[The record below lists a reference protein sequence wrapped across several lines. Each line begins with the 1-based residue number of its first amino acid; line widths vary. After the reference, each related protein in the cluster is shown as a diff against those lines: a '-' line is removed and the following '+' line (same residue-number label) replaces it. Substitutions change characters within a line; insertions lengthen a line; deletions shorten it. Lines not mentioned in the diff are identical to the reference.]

1 MKFELLVALR
11 YLKAKRKQAV
21 ISVITVISILG
32 VTAGVMALIV
42 ALSIS
47 AGFREDL
54 QNKLLRGTSHINVL
68 PKEIRNGISNYP
80 VLAEKIRSVPGVQ
93 TALPAI
99 YQVVLIIAGRQQPV
113 YLKGIAVH
121 DPSFFQDAFFAI
133 KSGNLKD
140 LVAQADDPVKDRVA
154 LGEDLAK
161 KIGTFV
167 GDTVSVIS
175 DEGELSPIG
184 TLPVRKR
191 LKVVAIFSSGLSDF
205 DSAWGFTSLAS
216 AQRLFG
222 TGELVSLIE
231 CKVSDIYQVKSI
243 SEKILKVVGPDYVTK
258 DWIEQYQ
265 SIFHALKMEKMVMI
279 ITIGLIVFVA
289 ALNIITVLIMMVMEK
304 SRDIA
309 VLMSMGA
316 TQSQIRKLFV
326 FQGLVIGVMGSM
338 LGLILGY
345 ATCWVC
351 DKYELIRLETDV
363 YSISHV
369 PFKTNPLDGLWVA
382 LAAIAISLLA
392 TIYPSKKAAT
402 LDPVE
407 ALRYE

>member
-1 MKFELLVALR
+1 MKFELFVALR

-32 VTAGVMALIV
+32 VASGVMALIV

-68 PKEIRNGISNYP
+68 PKEVKNGISNYP
-80 VLAEKIRSVPGVQ
+80 ALAEKIKTVPGIQ
-93 TALPAI
+93 SALPAI
-99 YQVVLIIAGRQQPV
+99 YQVVLVIAGRQQPV
-113 YLKGIAVH
+113 YLKGIAVN
-121 DPSFFQDAFFAI
+121 DPSFFQDAFFDI
-133 KSGNLKD
+133 KSGNLSD
-140 LVAQADDPVKDRVA
+140 LVAHAEDPVRDRVV
-154 LGEDLAK
+154 LGEELAK

-167 GDTVSVIS
+167 GDYVSVIS

-191 LKVVAIFSSGLSDF
+191 LKVVATFSSGLYDF
-205 DSAWGFTSLAS
+205 DSQWGFTSLGS

-243 SEKILKVVGPDYVTK
+243 SENILRIVGPDFVTK

-265 SIFHALKMEKMVMI
+265 PIFHALRMEKLVMI

-309 VLMSMGA
+309 VLMAMGA
-316 TQSQIRKLFV
+316 TQNQIRKLFV
-326 FQGLVIGVMGSM
+326 FQGLVIGVIGSF

-345 ATCWVC
+345 LTCWVC
-351 DKYELIRLETDV
+351 DKYELIRLEVDV

-369 PFKTNPLDGLWVA
+369 PFKTNLLDGLWVA

-392 TIYPSKKAAT
+392 TIYPSKKAAS

>member
-1 MKFELLVALR
+1 MKFELFVALR
-11 YLKAKRKQAV
+11 YLKAKRKQTV

-32 VTAGVMALIV
+32 VTSGVMALIV

-68 PKEIRNGISNYP
+68 PKEVRYGISNYP
-80 VLAEKIRSVPGVQ
+80 ALAQKIKSVPGVQ

-113 YLKGIAVH
+113 YLKGIAVN
-121 DPSFFQDAFFAI
+121 DPSFFQDTFFEI

-140 LVAQADDPVKDRVA
+140 LVAPKDDPVKDRIA
-154 LGEDLAK
+154 LGDELAK

-167 GDTVSVIS
+167 GDYVSVIS

-184 TLPVRKR
+184 TLPVKKR

-205 DSAWGFTSLAS
+205 DSSWGFTSLAS

-243 SEKILKVVGPDYVTK
+243 SEKILKVVGSDFVTK

-265 SIFHALKMEKMVMI
+265 NIFHALKMEKMVMI

-309 VLMSMGA
+309 VLISMGA
-316 TQSQIRKLFV
+316 TQNQIRKIFV
-326 FQGLVIGVMGSM
+326 FQGLVIGLVGSV
-338 LGLILGY
+338 LGLILGNL
-345 ATCWVC
+345 TCWVC

-369 PFKTNPLDGLWVA
+369 PFKTNPWDGLWVA
-382 LAAIAISLLA
+382 MAAIVISLLA

>member
-1 MKFELLVALR
+1 MKFELFVALR
-11 YLKAKRKQAV
+11 YLRAKRKQAV

-32 VTAGVMALIV
+32 VTSGVMALIV

-68 PKEIRNGISNYP
+68 PKEVRYGISNYP
-80 VLAEKIRSVPGVQ
+80 ALAEKIKSVPGVQ

-99 YQVVLIIAGRQQPV
+99 YQVVLVIAGRQQPV
-113 YLKGIAVH
+113 YLKGIAVN
-121 DPSFFQDAFFAI
+121 DPSFFQDSFFEI
-133 KSGNLKD
+133 KSGNIKD
-140 LVAQADDPVKDRVA
+140 LVAQKDDPVQDRIA
-154 LGEDLAK
+154 LGDELAK
-161 KIGTFV
+161 KIGAFV
-167 GDTVSVIS
+167 GDYVSVIS

-205 DSAWGFTSLAS
+205 DSSWGFTSLAS

-222 TGELVSLIE
+222 TGEQVSLIE

-243 SEKILKVVGPDYVTK
+243 SQKILKVVGSDYVTK

-265 SIFHALKMEKMVMI
+265 SIFHALKMEKMVMV

-304 SRDIA
+304 TRDIA

-316 TQSQIRKLFV
+316 THHQIRRLFV
-326 FQGLVIGVMGSM
+326 FQGLVIGLVGSI
-338 LGLILGY
+338 LGLILGNL
-345 ATCWVC
+345 TCWVC

-382 LAAIAISLLA
+382 LAAIVISLLA

>member
-1 MKFELLVALR
+1 MNFELFVALR
-11 YLKAKRKQAV
+11 YLRAKRKQAV

-32 VTAGVMALIV
+32 VASGVMALIV

-54 QNKLLRGTSHINVL
+54 QSKLLRGTSHINVL

-80 VLAEKIRSVPGVQ
+80 LLAEKIRKVPGVE

-113 YLKGIAVH
+113 YLKGIAVE
-121 DPSFFQDAFFAI
+121 DPSFFKDAFFDI
-133 KSGNLKD
+133 KSGYLRD
-140 LVAQADDPVKDRVA
+140 LVPPLNDPVRDRIA
-154 LGEDLAK
+154 LGEELAK

-167 GDTVSVIS
+167 GDYVSIIS
-175 DEGELSPIG
+175 DEGELTPIG

-191 LKVVAIFSSGLSDF
+191 MKVVAIFSSGLSDF
-205 DSAWGFTSLAS
+205 DSQWGFTSLAT

-231 CKVSDIYQVKSI
+231 CKVSDIYQVKTL
-243 SEKILKVVGPDYVTK
+243 SEKILAAVGPEYVTK

-265 SIFHALKMEKMVMI
+265 SIFHALKMEKIVMV

-304 SRDIA
+304 NRDIA

-316 TQSQIRKLFV
+316 TQAQIRKLFV
-326 FQGLVIGVMGSM
+326 LQGLVIGLVGST
-338 LGLILGY
+338 LGLVLGNL
-345 ATCWVC
+345 TCWVC
-351 DKYELIRLETDV
+351 DRYELIRLETDV

-369 PFKTNPLDGLWVA
+369 PFKTNFLDGFWVA
-382 LAAIAISLLA
+382 MAAIGISLIA
-392 TIYPSKKAAT
+392 TIYPSKKAAS

>member
-1 MKFELLVALR
+1 MKFELFVALR
-11 YLKAKRKQAV
+11 YLKAKRKQTV

-32 VTAGVMALIV
+32 VTSGVMALIV

-68 PKEIRNGISNYP
+68 PKEIRYGISSYP
-80 VLAEKIRSVPGVQ
+80 ALAEKIKSVPGVQ
-93 TALPAI
+93 SALPAI

-113 YLKGIAVH
+113 YLKGIAVN
-121 DPSFFQDAFFAI
+121 DPSFFQDPFFEI
-133 KSGNLKD
+133 KSGNIKD
-140 LVAQADDPVKDRVA
+140 LVAQKDDPVKDRIA
-154 LGEDLAK
+154 LGDELAK
-161 KIGTFV
+161 KIGTSV
-167 GDTVSVIS
+167 GDYVSVIS

-205 DSAWGFTSLAS
+205 DSSWGFTSLAS

-243 SEKILKVVGPDYVTK
+243 SEKILKVVGSDFVTK

-316 TQSQIRKLFV
+316 TQNQIRTIFV
-326 FQGLVIGVMGSM
+326 FQGLVIGLVGSV
-338 LGLILGY
+338 LGSILGNL
-345 ATCWVC
+345 TCWVC

-369 PFKTNPLDGLWVA
+369 PFKINPWDGVWVA
-382 LAAIAISLLA
+382 MAAIVISLLA

>member
-1 MKFELLVALR
+1 MNFELFVALR
-11 YLKAKRKQAV
+11 YLRAKRKQAV
-21 ISVITVISILG
+21 ISVITIISILG
-32 VTAGVMALIV
+32 VASGVMALIV

-68 PKEIRNGISNYP
+68 PKEIKNGISNYP
-80 VLAEKIRSVPGVQ
+80 ALAEKIRNVPGVE

-113 YLKGIAVH
+113 YLKGMAVE
-121 DPSFFQDAFFAI
+121 DPSFFKDRFFDI

-140 LVAQADDPVKDRVA
+140 LVPPPNDPVRDRIA
-154 LGEDLAK
+154 LGDELAK

-167 GDTVSVIS
+167 GDFVSIIS
-175 DEGELSPIG
+175 DEGELSPFG

-191 LKVVAIFSSGLSDF
+191 MKVVAIFSSGLSDF
-205 DSAWGFTSLAS
+205 DSQWGFTSLGT

-231 CKVSDIYQVKSI
+231 CKVTDIYQVKAI
-243 SEKILKVVGPDYVTK
+243 SEKILAAIGPGYVTK

-265 SIFHALKMEKMVMI
+265 SIFHALKMEKIVMV

-304 SRDIA
+304 NRDIA

-316 TQSQIRKLFV
+316 TQGQIRKLFV
-326 FQGLVIGVMGSM
+326 LQGLIIGVVGSS
-338 LGLILGY
+338 LGLILGNL
-345 ATCWVC
+345 TCWIC
-351 DKYELIRLETDV
+351 DRYELIRLETEV

-369 PFKTNPLDGLWVA
+369 PFKTNLIDGIWVA
-382 LAAIAISLLA
+382 LAAIGISLIA

>member
-1 MKFELLVALR
+1 LFVALR

-32 VTAGVMALIV
+32 VTSGVMALLV

-54 QNKLLRGTSHINVL
+54 QTKLLRGTAHINVL
-68 PKEIRNGISNYP
+68 PKDVQKGISDYP
-80 VLAEKIRSVPGVQ
+80 ALEEKIRKVPGIQ
-93 TALPAI
+93 SALPAI

-113 YLKGIAVH
+113 YLKGIAVN
-121 DPSFFQDAFFAI
+121 DPSFFQDPFFEM
-133 KSGNLKD
+133 KSGNLRD
-140 LVAQADDPVKDRVA
+140 LVAPEDDPNKDRIV
-154 LGEDLAK
+154 LGEELAK

-167 GDTVSVIS
+167 GDYVSVIS

-191 LKVVAIFSSGLSDF
+191 LKVVGIFSSGLSDF
-205 DSAWGFTSLAS
+205 DSAWGFTSLKT
-216 AQRLFG
+216 AQRIFG
-222 TGELVSLIE
+222 TGHLVSLIE
-231 CKVSDIYQVKSI
+231 CKVTDIYQVKKI
-243 SEKILKVVGPDYVTK
+243 SEAILKAVGPNYVTR

-265 SIFHALKMEKMVMI
+265 SIFHALKMEKLVMV

-289 ALNIITVLIMMVMEK
+289 ALNIITLLIMMVMEK

-316 TQSQIRKLFV
+316 TQNQVRTLFV
-326 FQGLVIGVMGSM
+326 YQGLVIGILGSI

-345 ATCWVC
+345 VTCWVC
-351 DKYELIRLETDV
+351 DKYQLIRLETDV

-369 PFKTNPLDGLWVA
+369 PFKTNPWDGVWVA
-382 LAAIAISLLA
+382 IAAVIISLLA
-392 TIYPSKKAAT
+392 TLYPSKKAAT